1 MMENMLKKIKRN
13 IKVSYVI
20 LFIILFVYTV
30 SLLTPLL
37 WTLLTSFKNVDDW
50 NWALVQKD
58 ASGVVWTKSFEFSNY
73 VEAYKNFYV
82 ERVRGGL
89 NYRFYITDMFINSVL
104 YAGGCAFFATITP
117 CLAAYLCAR
126 YRYKFGKIAYTV
138 VLITM
143 AIPIVGSLPSEIQMV
158 KNIGLYDNIFGLYI
172 LKANF
177 LGMYFLIFYAQ
188 FKMIPQD
195 YTSAAEIDGASE
207 ARIMLQV
214 IWPLAIGTITTVFLL
229 NFINFWND
237 YQIPMIYWDSH
248 PVAAFGMFEYSRK
261 TGTVAATPR
270 KLAGILIMAVPILI
284 VFGIFNKKI
293 MSNMSIGGIKG

>member
-58 ASGVVWTKSFEFSNY
+58 APGVVWTKSFEFSNY

>member
-207 ARIMLQV
+207 VRIMLQV

>member
-1 MMENMLKKIKRN
+1 MKEKIFEKLKKN

-20 LFIILFVYTV
+20 LFVVLLVYTI

-37 WTLLTSFKNVDDW
+37 WTLTTSFKNVGLW
-50 NWALVQKD
+50 NTALVEKD
-58 ASGVVWTKSFEFSNY
+58 ASGIVFMNSFEFTNY
-73 VEAYKNFYV
+73 VEAYMGFFV
-82 ERVRGGL
+82 ERTRGDM
-89 NYRFYITDMFINSVL
+89 NYRFYITDMFVNSIL
-104 YAGGCAFFATITP
+104 YAGGCGLVATITP
-117 CLAAYLCAR
+117 CLVAYLCAR
-126 YRYKFGKIAYTV
+126 YRYKFGKIVYTV

-143 AIPIVGSLPSEIQMV
+143 AIPIVGNLPSEIRMV
-158 KNIGLYDNIFGLYI
+158 KNIGLYDNIFGLYV

-177 LGMYFLIFYAQ
+177 LGMYCLIFYAQ

-195 YTSAAEIDGASE
+195 YTSAAEIDGASDF
-207 ARIMLQV
+207 RIMMQV
-214 IWPLAIGTITTVFLL
+214 IWPLAMGTISTVFLL

-248 PVAAFGMFEYSRK
+248 PVAAFGMFEYSRR
-261 TGTVAATPR
+261 TGKVAATPF